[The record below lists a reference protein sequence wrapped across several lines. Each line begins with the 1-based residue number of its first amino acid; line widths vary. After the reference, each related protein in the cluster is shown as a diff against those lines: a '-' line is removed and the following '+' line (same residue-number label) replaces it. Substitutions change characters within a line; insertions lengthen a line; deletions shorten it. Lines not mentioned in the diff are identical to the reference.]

1 MNKRVFIGFLVVV
14 VALLAG
20 WIYYISSQSR
30 QPVPMQRI
38 THGLVGF
45 RSC

>member
-1 MNKRVFIGFLVVV
+1 MNKRVFIVFLVLV

-30 QPVPMQRI
+30 QPIPLQKISVDW
-38 THGLVGF
+38 
-45 RSC
+45 